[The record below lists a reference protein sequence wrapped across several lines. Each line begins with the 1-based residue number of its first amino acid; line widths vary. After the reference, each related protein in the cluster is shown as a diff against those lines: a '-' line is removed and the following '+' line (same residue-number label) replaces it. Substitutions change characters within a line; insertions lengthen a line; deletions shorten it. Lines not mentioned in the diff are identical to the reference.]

1 MGKFTGRQAGI
12 YMRGRHF
19 GETYFNGSFLFCM
32 SHKQRLTVMFH
43 SIFSS
48 VLVYNEQYYNLECL
62 PLDKSERKGSQ
73 QNKIKVPFQS

>member
-48 VLVYNEQYYNLECL
+48 VLVYNEQY
-62 PLDKSERKGSQ
+62 
-73 QNKIKVPFQS
+73 